1 MTTDTEYVPDDPAA
15 VTWDVIVIGT
25 GMGGS
30 TVGYELAKSGQ
41 RVLFLE
47 KGLFLQPNG
56 QAAAAPGGQGPSD
69 DSAQARLQAGHWP
82 ERLQGSTTF
91 GDMHFYAP
99 LGCGTGGSTL
109 LYAAGLERFSPTD
122 FTPRA
127 NYPDVADS
135 TLPERWP
142 ISYEELQP
150 FYEKAETLY
159 RVRGTPDPL
168 GSASTTSLLEPPAL
182 SARDQH
188 LCESFQSLG
197 LHPYRV
203 HVGYEFVSGCQGCT
217 EGRCLRSCKSDAA
230 HVALLPALR
239 LFQAKILAE
248 CEVFRLEADRHSV
261 TQVVARW
268 RGAEISIKARAV
280 VLAAGAYMSPV
291 ILLNSK
297 NETWPNGL
305 ANESGMVGRNLMFH
319 VSDFIAVAPLKR
331 LSGEGPA
338 KSLAMNDFYASGGKK
353 LGTFQTLGA
362 AIVPGQIM
370 QYMRDVAQKDRA
382 WWKKL
387 ASPHPVWWRKISS
400 PVIRLVALVL
410 YHAFNFK
417 NAAIWAT
424 IVEDLPYRDNRVI
437 ADPNARNGMRF
448 EYRYTDELKQRVQA
462 FRNVLAK
469 ALAPHQTIV
478 LSRDNNINFGH
489 VCGTCRFGDDPA
501 TSVLDK
507 NNRAHGLSNL
517 YVVDASFFPSSG
529 GTNPSLTIAA
539 NALRVAGA
547 IHSALANAPRA

>member
-1 MTTDTEYVPDDPAA
+1 MTDAEHAPGDPAG

-30 TVGYELAKSGQ
+30 TVGYELAKLGQ

-47 KGLFLQPNG
+47 KGLFLQQDG
-56 QAAAAPGGQGPSD
+56 QAAAAPGGQSPVD

-122 FTPRA
+122 FTPGA
-127 NYPDVADS
+127 NYPDVAGS

-150 FYEKAETLY
+150 FYERAETLY

-203 HVGYEFVSGCQGCT
+203 HVGYEFLSGCQGCT

-230 HVALLPALR
+230 QVALLPALR

-248 CEVFRLEADRHSV
+248 CEVLRLEADRHSV

-268 RGAEISIKARAV
+268 RGAELSLNARAV

-297 NETWPNGL
+297 NEAWPDGL
-305 ANESGMVGRNLMFH
+305 ANDSGMVGRNLMFH

-338 KSLAMNDFYASGGKK
+338 KSLAMNDFYASSGKK

-462 FRNVLAK
+462 FRNILAK

-539 NALRVAGA
+539 NSLRVAGA
-547 IHSALANAPRA
+547 IHSALASGPRA